1 MAWAKRPAA
10 IHNLVR
16 KSHTDGEENMRGR
29 RFGVGALIAVAL
41 VLAGA
46 SGGGAAPAE
55 VWFAEISPLTGPL
68 SFVGVDNRQGVDAA
82 VREINARGGIKGRR
96 VRVQLFDDGSNP
108 SQAVSQMNRVADDDK
123 FLGVIGSG
131 FSSSGLAVAPIVER
145 EKIPYISMA
154 SSVAQ
159 VSPAKP
165 YYYMTTATSR
175 LFAYSMAF
183 QLRKRGI
190 RRIALMADNA
200 GFGREGA
207 RNVDEL
213 ASRFGFQI
221 VERIIFPLSATTFQ
235 AELSRVKNSNAQAL
249 WIWNAT
255 TLAVTITKEARQLRL
270 PQRLVLTGGNAS
282 SLYLGPA
289 CPQNANAVINSYLGP
304 VARFLPK
311 RNPSRPIALK
321 VDRALG
327 KGGSTFN
334 YDGYTGVMMFR
345 AAMLKS
351 GFSRTAINNALE
363 SRLRGFVGPG
373 GRYYYTARNHS
384 GLGLRSMV
392 VSKIARCKM
401 VPIENLKRRY

>member
-1 MAWAKRPAA
+1 MKR
-10 IHNLVR
+10 
-16 KSHTDGEENMRGR
+16 E
-29 RFGVGALIAVAL
+29 RFGVVALVAVAL
-41 VLAGA
+41 VLLSAGA
-46 SGGGAAPAE
+46 GSGAPGGD
-55 VWFAEISPLTGPL
+55 VWLAEISPLTGPL
-68 SFVGVDNRQGVDAA
+68 SFVGVDNRQGVNVA
-82 VREINARGGIKGRR
+82 VAELNRRGGIRGRR
-96 VRVQLFDDGSNP
+96 VRVQVFDDGSNP

-131 FSSSGLAVAPIVER
+131 FSSSGLAVASIVER

-159 VSPAKP
+159 VTPAKP

-235 AELSRVKNSNAQAL
+235 AELARVKNSNAQAL

-255 TLAVTITKEARQLRL
+255 TLAVTITKEARQLGVR
-270 PQRLVLTGGNAS
+270 QRLVLTGGNAS

-289 CPQNANAVINSYLGP
+289 CPQNANALINSYLGP

-327 KGGSTFN
+327 KGGSTFH

>member
-1 MAWAKRPAA
+1 MK
-10 IHNLVR
+10 
-16 KSHTDGEENMRGR
+16 GR
-29 RFGVGALIAVAL
+29 RFGVTGLVAVAL
-41 VLAGA
+41 VLLSAGA
-46 SGGGAAPAE
+46 GSGAPAGE
-55 VWFAEISPLTGPL
+55 VWLAEISPLTGPL
-68 SFVGVDNRQGVDAA
+68 SFVGVDNRQGVNVA
-82 VREINARGGIKGRR
+82 VAELNRRGGIRGRR
-96 VRVQLFDDGSNP
+96 VRVQVFDDGSNP
-108 SQAVSQMNRVADDDK
+108 SQAVSHMNRVADDDK

-159 VSPAKP
+159 VTPAKP

-175 LFAYSMAF
+175 LFAYSLAY
-183 QLRKRGI
+183 QLRKLKI
-190 RRIALMADNA
+190 TRIALMADNG

-213 ASRFGFQI
+213 ARRFGFQI
-221 VERIIFPLSATTFQ
+221 VERIIFPLTSTTFQ

-255 TLAVTITKEARQLRL
+255 TLAVTITKEARQLGLR
-270 PQRLVLTGGNAS
+270 QRLVLTGGNAS

-289 CPQNANAVINSYLGP
+289 CPQNANALINSYLGP
-304 VARFLPK
+304 VAKFLPK
-311 RNPSRPIALK
+311 RNPSRAIALK
-321 VDRALG
+321 VDRALR
-327 KGGSTFN
+327 KGGSTFH

-345 AAMLKS
+345 AAMLRG
-351 GFSRTAINNALE
+351 GFSRTAINSALE
-363 SRLRGFVGPG
+363 NRMRGFVGPG

-401 VPIENLKRRY
+401 VPIENLKKRN

>member
-1 MAWAKRPAA
+1 MK
-10 IHNLVR
+10 
-16 KSHTDGEENMRGR
+16 GR
-29 RFGVGALIAVAL
+29 RFGVAALAAVTL
-41 VLAGA
+41 VLLSAGA
-46 SGGGAAPAE
+46 GSSAPGGD
-55 VWFAEISPLTGPL
+55 VWLAEISPLTGPL

-82 VREINARGGIKGRR
+82 VKEINARGGIKGRR

-108 SQAVSQMNRVADDDK
+108 SQAVSHMNRVADDDK

-131 FSSSGLAVAPIVER
+131 FSSSGLAVAPIVDR

-159 VSPAKP
+159 VTPAKP
-165 YYYMTTATSR
+165 FYYMTTATSR
-175 LFAYSMAF
+175 LFAYSLAF
-183 QLRKRGI
+183 QLRKLKI
-190 RRIALMADNA
+190 TRIALMADNG
-200 GFGREGA
+200 GFGREGV
-207 RNVDEL
+207 RNVKEL
-213 ASRFGFQI
+213 ASRFGFRI
-221 VERIIFPLSATTFQ
+221 VEEIIFPLTSTTFQ

-289 CPQNANAVINSYLGP
+289 CPQNANALINSYLGP
-304 VARFLPK
+304 VARFLPR
-311 RNPSRPIALK
+311 RNPSRAIALK
-321 VDRALG
+321 VDRALR

-351 GFSRTAINNALE
+351 GFTRTAINNALE
-363 SRLRGFVGPG
+363 NRLRGFVGPG
-373 GRYYYTARNHS
+373 GRYYYSKQNHS